1 MKVKLQDLVL
11 VRSGKDK
18 GKKGKITKTFKKK
31 EKIVVEKIN
40 LKTKHVKKTNQKSG
54 EIIKFE
60 APIPASKVMVIC
72 PHCAKPTRVGYK
84 KTEKGKKFRICKK
97 CNESIDKKN

>member
-18 GKKGKITKTFKKK
+18 GKKGKVTKTFKKK
-31 EKIVVEKIN
+31 DKIVVEKIN
-40 LKTKHVKKTNQKSG
+40 LKTKHIKKTAQKSG

-60 APIPASKVMVIC
+60 APVPASKVMVIC
-72 PHCAKPTRVGYK
+72 PHCSKPTRVGYK
-84 KTEKGKKFRICKK
+84 KTENNKKFRICKK